1 MLPSLIRLSIL
12 FAGLVALPLANAQ
25 QSLRELLMGSRWQ
38 YGLYGNVKRLP
49 IGLAFQRGITA
60 TVLTFNP
67 DGSMR
72 LDIPC
77 KNEEFLRKVGGEFHI
92 GGSWQLSEPNELT
105 LKPTFRGETK
115 TEKVLVVVDEDV
127 LVFESPTGTKRLGKF
142 NADVSKP
149 CTYE

>member
-1 MLPSLIRLSIL
+1 MLPSTIRLSIL
-12 FAGLVALPLANAQ
+12 IAGLAASPIANAE
-25 QSLRELLMGSRWQ
+25 QSLREVLTGSRWQ
-38 YGLYGNVKRLP
+38 YGLYGSAKSLP

-60 TVLTFNP
+60 TVLTLNA

-72 LDIPC
+72 MDIPC
-77 KNEEFLRKVGGEFHI
+77 RNEEFLRRVGGEFHI
-92 GGSWQLSEPNELT
+92 DGTWQLSEANELT

-115 TEKVLVVVDEDV
+115 TEKVVVVLEEDV
-127 LVFESPTGTKRLGKF
+127 LVFESSAGTKRLGRF